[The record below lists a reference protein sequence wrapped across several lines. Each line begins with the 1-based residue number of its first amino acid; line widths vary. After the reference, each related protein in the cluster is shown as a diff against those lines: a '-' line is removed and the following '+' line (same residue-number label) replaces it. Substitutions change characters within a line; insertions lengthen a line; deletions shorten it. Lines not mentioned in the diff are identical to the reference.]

1 VGPCPAHASSSSD
14 ARLSRVRGSL
24 VVRAQAFCCET
35 AYVLTYSFSPFVLFT
50 FHCHEPGRA
59 WRFVSDSVSVAAT
72 SVDPGIYSGAPFAF
86 KADRGIFSEVPEQQ
100 VDAHI
105 FSPISDLSDMHVRK
119 HFEERSRLRHD
130 L

>member
-1 VGPCPAHASSSSD
+1 MSSRIRS
-14 ARLSRVRGSL
+14 ARSFCSLSIAMSL
-24 VVRAQAFCCET
+24 VA
-35 AYVLTYSFSPFVLFT
+35 LGGLFQIQ
-50 FHCHEPGRA
+50 
-59 WRFVSDSVSVAAT
+59 SSVAAT

-119 HFEERSRLRHD
+119 DFEERSRLRHD